1 MRRWD
6 SQGSGSL
13 SALLARRAAHTLKSG
28 AWDMSSLQNPDLTK
42 LVAGRTD
49 RFKTVNRPKT
59 SRKTQSTAGPGWG
72 IDGLPTVQAAT
83 AGASATRK
91 KSDERNASSSNE
103 KARHDRPGGSKKTFG
118 YVQRSDLTRDHSLVC
133 AHLHTRRVLQ
143 APSGLARSMT
153 LGSPL
158 RGSQER

>member
-1 MRRWD
+1 
-6 SQGSGSL
+6 
-13 SALLARRAAHTLKSG
+13 
-28 AWDMSSLQNPDLTK
+28 MSSLQNPDLTK

-103 KARHDRPGGSKKTFG
+103 KARHDRPGGSKKNI
-118 YVQRSDLTRDHSLVC
+118 R
-133 AHLHTRRVLQ
+133 
-143 APSGLARSMT
+143 
-153 LGSPL
+153 L
-158 RGSQER
+158 RATI